1 MTQPIILFSPRTLAI
16 SSQGGVLDV
25 LVRISAMRLSSRL
38 SAKAEQPYGAD
49 ETEFEMPAFLR
60 KKSQEGRGRKHQ
72 SDAGQPP
79 APGTNPTNP
88 PNTPL

>member
-38 SAKAEQPYGAD
+38 SSKAEQPYGAD
-49 ETEFEMPAFLR
+49 ETEFEMPAFSAQ
-60 KKSQEGRGRKHQ
+60 KVTRG
-72 SDAGQPP
+72 
-79 APGTNPTNP
+79 PGTKASV
-88 PNTPL
+88 